1 MDVAVYLV
9 GLLAVPLMVRACASD
24 RLRPVYLSPPKML
37 LWFFALIGVGG
48 YAVTQVAEVFPK
60 TDLRIP
66 PGTETLPLHALFV
79 ASLLT
84 ATGAIVYVLV
94 RTRPVSATLVPL
106 EIAKPARTLL
116 GLAAAAP
123 LLLFAISPGPLLE
136 RATYSSGGAGSV
148 FIGAARIFSFVAV
161 VALGYLWP
169 RASAGGR
176 VLIGVGVLL
185 YWAIAFA
192 QASRQFA
199 LLPLFFA
206 LGAFAVSFSKGSRR
220 RVIIAG
226 FAAVLLVPIPLYLRA
241 QDSHGLFPYVEALPG
256 YLSSSAANPM
266 IGVANIFFGFP
277 ALALTL
283 AKAPVVP
290 LETIMIELNPLPGQL
305 AGWYQVASSM
315 RINPAVPY
323 AAVGEVAGAGTRFS
337 IAFWFVVGALLAH
350 IDRRIGALLARRYQ
364 LFALMMLA
372 LSATFVVLASQYN
385 LRNAFRVLVYLVVLD
400 VATRIWAA
408 LHRSTDDDGG
418 QRPSRG
424 LASTAQRYSSF
435 LPKDAS

>member
-1 MDVAVYLV
+1 
-9 GLLAVPLMVRACASD
+9 
-24 RLRPVYLSPPKML
+24 
-37 LWFFALIGVGG
+37 
-48 YAVTQVAEVFPK
+48 
-60 TDLRIP
+60 
-66 PGTETLPLHALFV
+66 
-79 ASLLT
+79 
-84 ATGAIVYVLV
+84 
-94 RTRPVSATLVPL
+94 
-106 EIAKPARTLL
+106 
-116 GLAAAAP
+116 
-123 LLLFAISPGPLLE
+123 
-136 RATYSSGGAGSV
+136 
-148 FIGAARIFSFVAV
+148 